1 MTPRI
6 IHFIWLGGQPKPPI
20 VARCLESWRRFCPG
34 WEIREWNDAAIERID
49 NRYMREALR
58 AKKWA
63 FAADYVRL
71 YALDRFGGFYLD
83 TDLELFKPLD
93 PFLANDFTTGF
104 IDRAPNVYLN
114 MCFLGAAPGNRFV
127 RQMLDEYGR
136 IPFVLPSGEYDQ
148 TPNVVRMARFFAAQ
162 GIDFTDCRKTVRL
175 SPTEV
180 IHPVEFFNSRAGYA
194 FHHAAATWLD
204 DWLRKTYLRIGPFR
218 VVRFK
223 RRKEATGNV
232 TPLIAGERIVWTLRL
247 GPRRKICLTR
257 VARAAEGE
265 AR

>member
-1 MTPRI
+1 MTPKI
-6 IHFIWLGGQPKPPI
+6 IHFIWLGGGPKPPI

-34 WEIREWNDAAIERID
+34 WEIREWDDAAIAGID
-49 NRYMREALR
+49 NRYLREALR

-71 YALDRFGGFYLD
+71 YALDRHGGFYLD
-83 TDLELFKPLD
+83 TDLELFRPID
-93 PFLANDFTTGF
+93 EFLANDFTTGF
-104 IDRAPNVYLN
+104 IDRAPHVYLN

-127 RQMLDEYGR
+127 REMLEEYGR

-148 TPNVVRMARFFAAQ
+148 TPNVVRMARFFAAK

-180 IHPVEFFNSRAGYA
+180 IHPVSFFNSREGYA
-194 FHHAAATWLD
+194 YHHAAATWLD
-204 DWLRKTYLRIGPFR
+204 DWLRKTYLRFGPFR

-223 RRKEATGNV
+223 RRKEATGDV
-232 TPLIAGERIVWTLRL
+232 TPLIEGERVVGTLRL
-247 GPRRKICLTR
+247 GPRRKLCLTR
-257 VARAAEGE
+257 TARTVEGTP
-265 AR
+265 

>member
-204 DWLRKTYLRIGPFR
+204 DWLRKTYLRLGPFR

-247 GPRRKICLTR
+247 GPRRKVCLTR

>member
-6 IHFIWLGGQPKPPI
+6 IHFIWLGGQPKPPV

-232 TPLIAGERIVWTLRL
+232 TPLIAGERIVWTFRL

-257 VARAAEGE
+257 VARAAEVE